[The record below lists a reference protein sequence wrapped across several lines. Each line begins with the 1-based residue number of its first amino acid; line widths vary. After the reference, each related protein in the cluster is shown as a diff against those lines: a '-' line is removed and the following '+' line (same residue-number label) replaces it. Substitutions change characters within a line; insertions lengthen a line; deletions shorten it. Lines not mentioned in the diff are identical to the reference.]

1 MPLLDKERKL
11 IPNCTAANLFQK
23 SERALLAFKAG
34 KPIIKERN
42 KFQHTLGPGEM
53 TRNLPQEMM
62 L

>member
-42 KFQHTLGPGEM
+42 INSNIHLA
-53 TRNLPQEMM
+53 QER
-62 L
+62 